1 MIVPTILPSL
11 SMSILT
17 AAGRFGNPGILII
30 LPEIATKNPA
40 PADGIRSLILTVKPL
55 GRPSRVG

>member
-1 MIVPTILPSL
+1 
-11 SMSILT
+11 MSILT

-40 PADGIRSLILTVKPL
+40 PADGIRSLILIVNPL
-55 GRPSRVG
+55 GRPSSVG